1 MLLKK
6 IDKSKSKSFTL
17 VELIIIVVF
26 IGIFTAIAFTRTQSG
41 LNIIQEQIAI
51 DQITNDI
58 DLVRSM
64 AFASHDTIT
73 IQFTTTNGEFDNSYG
88 LYRGPKSNQTLISD
102 FPNSDGGVISLDNFR
117 MQGVEIKS
125 VNFNN
130 NDHELQFIPLGDC
143 SLTSEGSITLNSK
156 TINIEPLTG
165 RWTIN

>member
-6 IDKSKSKSFTL
+6 IDKYKNKGFTL

-26 IGIFTAIAFTRTQSG
+26 IGIFTAIALTRTQSG

-73 IQFTTTNGEFDNSYG
+73 IQFSTTNGEFD
-88 LYRGPKSNQTLISD
+88 KS
-102 FPNSDGGVISLDNFR
+102 
-117 MQGVEIKS
+117 
-125 VNFNN
+125 
-130 NDHELQFIPLGDC
+130 
-143 SLTSEGSITLNSK
+143 
-156 TINIEPLTG
+156 
-165 RWTIN
+165 

>member
-6 IDKSKSKSFTL
+6 IDKSKNKGFTL

-26 IGIFTAIAFTRTQSG
+26 IGVFTAIAFTRTQSG

-73 IQFTTTNGEFDNSYG
+73 IQFSTTNGEFDKSYSI
-88 LYRGPKSNQTLISD
+88 YRGPNSNRILISD
-102 FPNSDGGVISLDNFR
+102 FPNSDGGIISLDNYR
-117 MQGVEIKS
+117 MRGVEIKS
-125 VNFNN
+125 INFNN
-130 NDHELQFIPLGDC
+130 SYELQFIPLGDC
-143 SLTSEGSITLNSK
+143 DLTSEGSITLNSK